1 MGNMLL
7 MQCTN
12 VACQSEC
19 RSHDPISHMFLQTE
33 FQKLW
38 VNIVHTQTSLTK
50 GFCAIIMWSTSCVMD
65 NHSFL

>member
-1 MGNMLL
+1 MGNMLH

-12 VACQSEC
+12 V
-19 RSHDPISHMFLQTE
+19 
-33 FQKLW
+33 
-38 VNIVHTQTSLTK
+38 HTRTSLTK